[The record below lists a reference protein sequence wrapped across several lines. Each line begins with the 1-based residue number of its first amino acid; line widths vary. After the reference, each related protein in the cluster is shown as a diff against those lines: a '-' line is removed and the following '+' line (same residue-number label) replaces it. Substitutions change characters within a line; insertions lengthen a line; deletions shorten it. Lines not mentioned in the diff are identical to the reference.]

1 MDLKTYGIEVGS
13 LPKGPLNNICDVAGI
28 TVGHCTV
35 DTPEHKTGVTVIMP
49 SPENPFTHK
58 LPAAAFV
65 LNGFG
70 KTAGLVQVEELGR
83 IETPIALTNTL
94 NVGKVHDA
102 LVEYMLRRCQEEGVE
117 LRSVNPIVCECND
130 ATLNR
135 IAVRAVGQDEVFSAI
150 ENACA
155 DFALGDVGGGKGMIC
170 HDLKGGIGSSS
181 RQLIFDG
188 KRYTV
193 GILMQTNHGC
203 LKDLTV
209 GGKHIGPILARELEA
224 HEPDKGSC
232 IAVLATDLPLDSRQ
246 LGRVARRISVGLA
259 RLGSYIG
266 HGSGE
271 VFLGFSTANPYL
283 TEEKAAVYPTAAFR
297 EDDMD
302 DVFRAAAECAEEA
315 VLRSMLSAGTV
326 TGWQG
331 KTIYS
336 LRDLWRPEF
345 GSTVPENNI

>member
-1 MDLKTYGIEVGS
+1 VV
-13 LPKGPLNNICDVAGI
+13 NVN
-28 TVGHCTV
+28 
-35 DTPEHKTGVTVIMP
+35 VTAAAP
-49 SPENPFTHK
+49 AT
-58 LPAAAFV
+58 PAATATPAPTAAAPTTAPTV
-65 LNGFG
+65 APTSTPAGFFHSKAAELECAS
-70 KTAGLVQVEELGR
+70 KTNQIV
-83 IETPIALTNTL
+83 
-94 NVGKVHDA
+94 
-102 LVEYMLRRCQEEGVE
+102 LVEYQGG
-117 LRSVNPIVCECND
+117 S
-130 ATLNR
+130 
-135 IAVRAVGQDEVFSAI
+135 SAI
-150 ENACA
+150 VSFHEKV
-155 DFALGDVGGGKGMIC
+155 GDLWVEMFSTNGYVGSA
-170 HDLKGGIGSSS
+170 GIGKKAEGDNKTPSGTYNLTSPFGIKANPGSGMPYTQVSKYHYWGGTSGTPLYNAMFDS
-181 RQLIFDG
+181 REVNYEPQFTDERLIDYAG
-188 KRYTV
+188 YY
-193 GILMQTNHGC
+193 NYC
-203 LKDLTV
+203 LFIDYNAY
-209 GGKHIGPILARELEA
+209 GA
-224 HEPDKGSC
+224 PDKGSC
-232 IAVLATDLPLDSRQ
+232 IAILATDLPLDSRQ

-271 VFLGFSTANPYL
+271 VFLAFSTANPYL